1 MWVCLRALRAGGE
14 LPRPCAQMGLHLRAD
29 GSVDTSAFKIVY
41 VAPMK
46 ALVAEMVGNFSERLK
61 EYNMQARGGPCS
73 RALAER
79 VCCALAVGWGGR
91 AVHGLQSLIVC

>member
-1 MWVCLRALRAGGE
+1 
-14 LPRPCAQMGLHLRAD
+14 MGLHLQAD

-61 EYNMQARGGPCS
+61 AYNMQARPCRCTHRCVC
-73 RALAER
+73 RAR
-79 VCCALAVGWGGR
+79 
-91 AVHGLQSLIVC
+91 